1 MYVWKL
7 FKGVYDENHI
17 LYCKHFPPF
26 ISFSYFHG
34 LLFYFLQ
41 YSAYSPLIKI
51 HDVEEYQEKA
61 PSVDKENFT
70 YNC

>member
-1 MYVWKL
+1 MNVWKL

-17 LYCKHFPPF
+17 LYSKHFPPYF
-26 ISFSYFHG
+26 VVVLFLAILSIFS
-34 LLFYFLQ
+34 
-41 YSAYSPLIKI
+41 LIKI